1 MTISTPKKTR
11 SERVASLQTGPS
23 SWDRWKSW
31 LLKRLTLQQLAISF
45 CVFALLWALTGA
57 WNPPFAYRIG
67 DVPGRSLVPRISFQR
82 PDLLRTAVER
92 NQRRREVQC
101 IYENRPQALVQLRG
115 AIKDRVL
122 RIADTQDPD
131 QLLEAVAEFIPLDT
145 EDRSELSPA
154 DRQALIQT
162 IREGMATKEQRAG
175 LDHALEAAMQ
185 PMETRGLLKK
195 LGHGLEEGNQRLI
208 QVLGKDGKTSEESI
222 DDLRTSHHVPLLLTR
237 LKDQLKDCL
246 TAPYSNQLAQAIHR
260 YAVPRLPETLVYRND
275 LSDAARKAAVDQV
288 QEVMVSFLPGVT
300 PLAAAERPL
309 NYEDLDLL
317 RQEHVEW
324 LRQSRNWVD
333 RLLRTVGLF
342 LVFIGALLFVGLCID
357 WLGLKARFQ
366 EADELARLVAFV
378 SIAIVLANIFSK
390 DPWRAEVLVI
400 SLAAFT
406 AVIAYG
412 RSLGLILMLVIT
424 LIATLISGWSVGEL
438 VVLWAAA
445 GSIVLFTG
453 RIRNRTRLMVVGLCA
468 AAIVFLATLAAMLM
482 EDQILT
488 VSMVRGS
495 QNASAGT
502 ASAVSFRMPY
512 WMTPLFRN
520 SLFALLAGALMTGL
534 LPLVE
539 RAFEAMTDLSLLE
552 LGDASHPI
560 LRQLAQKAPG
570 TYNHSINVAALGEA
584 AADHIG
590 ANGLLV
596 RVGAYFHDIGK
607 MFQPQY
613 FVENQSPGSNPH
625 DGLQPAMSTLI
636 IVAHVKDGADLAR
649 QHHLPQSVIDFI
661 EQHHGT
667 TLVEYFYKRAAKRL
681 KDSGIEDELSDID
694 YRYPGPKPQ
703 TREAAVL
710 MLADAVESAART
722 LVEPTPSRIQGL
734 VEDLANRRLADGQ
747 FDECQLTLHQLA
759 EIRLSLVKSLIA
771 IYHGRIK
778 YPTQSGGSS

>member
-1 MTISTPKKTR
+1 
-11 SERVASLQTGPS
+11 VL
-23 SWDRWKSW
+23 
-31 LLKRLTLQQLAISF
+31 
-45 CVFALLWALTGA
+45 CV
-57 WNPPFAYRIG
+57 
-67 DVPGRSLVPRISFQR
+67 
-82 PDLLRTAVER
+82 
-92 NQRRREVQC
+92 
-101 IYENRPQALVQLRG
+101 YENRPQALVQLRG
-115 AIKDRVL
+115 AIKDQVL
-122 RIADTQDPD
+122 RLADTQDT
-131 QLLEAVAEFIPLDT
+131 QQMQQAVAEFLPL
-145 EDRSELSPA
+145 SEEEPEEVSPA
-154 DRQALIQT
+154 DRQALIRA
-162 IREGMATKEQRAG
+162 IREALATTEQRVL
-175 LDHALEAAMQ
+175 LDRALEIAMQ
-185 PMETRGLLKK
+185 PMESRGVMKN

-208 QVLGKDGKTSEESI
+208 QVLGKEGQTNEESI
-222 DDLRTSHHVPLLLTR
+222 DDLRTSRHVPLFLSR
-237 LKDQLKDCL
+237 LQEQLKACL
-246 TAPYSNQLAQAIHR
+246 TAPYSDQLAQAIQR
-260 YAVPRLPETLVYRND
+260 YAVPRIPETLVYRND

-288 QEVMVSFLPGVT
+288 KEVMVSFLPGVT

-309 NYEDLDLL
+309 NHEDLDLL
-317 RQEHVEW
+317 RQEHAEW

-333 RLLRTVGLF
+333 CLLRTVGLF
-342 LVFIGALLFVGLCID
+342 LVFIGSLLFVGLCID
-357 WLGLKARFQ
+357 WLGLKSRFL
-366 EADELARLVAFV
+366 ESDELARLVAFV
-378 SIAIVLANIFSK
+378 SIAILLANVVSK

-400 SLAAFT
+400 SIAAFT

-412 RSLGLILMLVIT
+412 RSLGLILMMVIT
-424 LIATLISGWSVGEL
+424 LLATLISGWSIGEL

-453 RIRNRTRLMVVGLCA
+453 RIRNRTRLMVVGLSA
-468 AAIVFLATLAAMLM
+468 AAIVLLATLAAMLM
-482 EDQILT
+482 EDQLFT
-488 VSMVRGS
+488 SSMFRVS
-495 QNASAGT
+495 QNAT
-502 ASAVSFRMPY
+502 ASSSRATSLWMPY
-512 WMTPLFRN
+512 WITPLIRN
-520 SLFALLAGALMTGL
+520 SLFAILAGALMTGL

-667 TLVEYFYKRAAKRL
+667 TLVEYFYKRAAQRL
-681 KDSGIEDELSDID
+681 KDAGSDDEVSDID

-722 LVEPTPSRIQGL
+722 LIEPTPSRIQGL

-759 EIRLSLVKSLIA
+759 EIRQSLVKSLTA

-778 YPTQSGGSS
+778 YPTQSGASS

>member
-1 MTISTPKKTR
+1 MTTSTPKKTR

-23 SWDRWKSW
+23 SWDRWKTW
-31 LLKRLTLQQLAISF
+31 LLKRQTLQQLAISF
-45 CVFALLWALTGA
+45 CVFGLLWASTGA
-57 WNPPFAYRIG
+57 WNPPFPYRIG

-82 PDLLRTAVER
+82 PDLFRSAVER

-101 IYENRPQALVQLRG
+101 VYENRPQPLVQLRG
-115 AIKDRVL
+115 AIKDQVL
-122 RIADTQDPD
+122 RLADTQDD
-131 QLLEAVAEFIPLDT
+131 QQLQEAVSNFLPLDS
-145 EDRSELSPA
+145 EDRSEVSEA
-154 DRQALIQT
+154 DRQTLVQS
-162 IREGMATKEQRAG
+162 IRQVMATPEQRVS
-175 LDHALEAAMQ
+175 LERALEAAMQ
-185 PMETRGLLKK
+185 PMEARGVLKK

-208 QVLGKDGKTSEESI
+208 QVLGADGKTREESI
-222 DDLRTSHHVPLLLTR
+222 DDLRTSHHAPLFLTLLQE
-237 LKDQLKDCL
+237 QLKNFL
-246 TAPYSNQLAQAIHR
+246 KSPYSDQLAQAIHR
-260 YAVPRLPETLVYRND
+260 YAVPLLPETLVYRND
-275 LSDAARKAAVDQV
+275 LSDAAREEATNQV

-317 RQEHVEW
+317 RQEHAEW

-342 LVFIGALLFVGLCID
+342 LVFIGSLLFVGLCID
-357 WLGLKARFQ
+357 WLGLKARFL

-378 SIAIVLANIFSK
+378 SIAILLANVFSK
-390 DPWRAEVLVI
+390 DPWRAEVLVV

-424 LIATLISGWSVGEL
+424 LLATLISGWSVGEL

-453 RIRNRTRLMVVGLCA
+453 RIRNRTRLMVVGLSA

-488 VSMVRGS
+488 VSLFRGS
-495 QNASAGT
+495 QNSTAGN
-502 ASAVSFRMPY
+502 SSPLSSWMPY
-512 WMTPLFRN
+512 WLTPLVRN
-520 SLFALLAGALMTGL
+520 SLYTLLAGALMTGL

-681 KDSGIEDELSDID
+681 KDTGSDDELSDID

-759 EIRLSLVKSLIA
+759 EIRQSLVKSLIA
-771 IYHGRIK
+771 IYHGRVK
-778 YPTQSGGSS
+778 YQTQSGSSS

>member
-1 MTISTPKKTR
+1 
-11 SERVASLQTGPS
+11 
-23 SWDRWKSW
+23 
-31 LLKRLTLQQLAISF
+31 
-45 CVFALLWALTGA
+45 
-57 WNPPFAYRIG
+57 
-67 DVPGRSLVPRISFQR
+67 
-82 PDLLRTAVER
+82 
-92 NQRRREVQC
+92 
-101 IYENRPQALVQLRG
+101 
-115 AIKDRVL
+115 
-122 RIADTQDPD
+122 
-131 QLLEAVAEFIPLDT
+131 
-145 EDRSELSPA
+145 
-154 DRQALIQT
+154 
-162 IREGMATKEQRAG
+162 
-175 LDHALEAAMQ
+175 
-185 PMETRGLLKK
+185 
-195 LGHGLEEGNQRLI
+195 
-208 QVLGKDGKTSEESI
+208 
-222 DDLRTSHHVPLLLTR
+222 
-237 LKDQLKDCL
+237 
-246 TAPYSNQLAQAIHR
+246 
-260 YAVPRLPETLVYRND
+260 
-275 LSDAARKAAVDQV
+275 
-288 QEVMVSFLPGVT
+288 
-300 PLAAAERPL
+300 
-309 NYEDLDLL
+309 
-317 RQEHVEW
+317 
-324 LRQSRNWVD
+324 
-333 RLLRTVGLF
+333 
-342 LVFIGALLFVGLCID
+342 
-357 WLGLKARFQ
+357 
-366 EADELARLVAFV
+366 
-378 SIAIVLANIFSK
+378 VLANIFSK

>member
-1 MTISTPKKTR
+1 
-11 SERVASLQTGPS
+11 
-23 SWDRWKSW
+23 
-31 LLKRLTLQQLAISF
+31 
-45 CVFALLWALTGA
+45 
-57 WNPPFAYRIG
+57 
-67 DVPGRSLVPRISFQR
+67 
-82 PDLLRTAVER
+82 
-92 NQRRREVQC
+92 
-101 IYENRPQALVQLRG
+101 
-115 AIKDRVL
+115 
-122 RIADTQDPD
+122 
-131 QLLEAVAEFIPLDT
+131 
-145 EDRSELSPA
+145 
-154 DRQALIQT
+154 
-162 IREGMATKEQRAG
+162 
-175 LDHALEAAMQ
+175 
-185 PMETRGLLKK
+185 
-195 LGHGLEEGNQRLI
+195 
-208 QVLGKDGKTSEESI
+208 
-222 DDLRTSHHVPLLLTR
+222 
-237 LKDQLKDCL
+237 
-246 TAPYSNQLAQAIHR
+246 
-260 YAVPRLPETLVYRND
+260 
-275 LSDAARKAAVDQV
+275 
-288 QEVMVSFLPGVT
+288 
-300 PLAAAERPL
+300 
-309 NYEDLDLL
+309 
-317 RQEHVEW
+317 
-324 LRQSRNWVD
+324 
-333 RLLRTVGLF
+333 
-342 LVFIGALLFVGLCID
+342 
-357 WLGLKARFQ
+357 
-366 EADELARLVAFV
+366 
-378 SIAIVLANIFSK
+378 
-390 DPWRAEVLVI
+390 EVLVV

-424 LIATLISGWSVGEL
+424 LLATLISGWSVGEL

-453 RIRNRTRLMVVGLCA
+453 RIRNRTRLMVVGLSA

-488 VSMVRGS
+488 VSLFRGS
-495 QNASAGT
+495 KNSTAGN
-502 ASAVSFRMPY
+502 SSPLSSWMPY
-512 WMTPLFRN
+512 WLTPLVRN
-520 SLFALLAGALMTGL
+520 SLYTLLAGALMTGL

-681 KDSGIEDELSDID
+681 KDTGSDDELSDID

-759 EIRLSLVKSLIA
+759 EIRQSLVKSLIA
-771 IYHGRIK
+771 IYHGRVK
-778 YPTQSGGSS
+778 YQTQSGSSS

>member
-1 MTISTPKKTR
+1 PKKTR
-11 SERVASLQTGPS
+11 SERVASLQTGPT
-23 SWDRWKSW
+23 SWDRWRSW
-31 LLKRLTLQQLAISF
+31 LLKRQTLQQLAITF
-45 CVFALLWALTGA
+45 CVFALLWASTGA
-57 WNPPFAYRIG
+57 WDPPFPYRLG

-82 PDLLRTAVER
+82 PDLFRTAVEK
-92 NQRRREVQC
+92 NQRRREVLC
-101 IYENRPQALVQLRG
+101 VYENRPQALVQLRG
-115 AIKDRVL
+115 AIKDQVL
-122 RIADTQDPD
+122 RLADTQDTD
-131 QLLEAVAEFIPLDT
+131 LLQEAVAEFLPMA
-145 EDRSELSPA
+145 EEERSELSA
-154 DRQALIQT
+154 AERQGLIQAL
-162 IREGMATKEQRAG
+162 REGMATPEQRVG
-175 LDHALEAAMQ
+175 LDRALEVAMQ
-185 PMETRGLLKK
+185 PMETRGVLKK

-208 QVLGKDGKTSEESI
+208 QVLGKDGKTIEESI
-222 DDLRTSHHVPLLLTR
+222 DDLRTSHHIPLLLTY
-237 LKDQLKDCL
+237 LQEQLKACL

-260 YAVPRLPETLVYRND
+260 YAVPRLPETLVYRNE
-275 LSDAARKAAVDQV
+275 LSDAARKSAVDQV
-288 QEVMVSFLPGVT
+288 PEVMVSFLPGVT

-317 RQEHVEW
+317 RQEHAEW
-324 LRQSRNWVD
+324 LKQSRSWVD
-333 RLLRTVGLF
+333 RLLRTIGLL
-342 LVFIGALLFVGLCID
+342 LVFIGSLLFVGLCIE
-357 WLGLKARFQ
+357 WLGLKARFL
-366 EADELARLVAFV
+366 ESDEMARLVAFM
-378 SIAIVLANIFSK
+378 SIAILLAYAVSK

-400 SLAAFT
+400 SIAAFT

-412 RSLGLILMLVIT
+412 RSLGLVLMMVIT
-424 LIATLISGWSVGEL
+424 LLATLISGWSVGEL

-445 GSIVLFTG
+445 GAIVLFTG
-453 RIRNRTRLMVVGLCA
+453 RIRNRTRLMVVGLSA
-468 AAIVFLATLAAMLM
+468 AAVVLLATLAAMLM

-488 VSMVRGS
+488 VSFFRGS
-495 QNASAGT
+495 QNAT
-502 ASAVSFRMPY
+502 AISSRAVSSWMPY
-512 WMTPLFRN
+512 WITPLIRN
-520 SLFALLAGALMTGL
+520 SLFAALAGALMTGL

-681 KDSGIEDELSDID
+681 KDAGSDDEVSDID

-734 VEDLANRRLADGQ
+734 VDDLANRRLADGQ

-759 EIRLSLVKSLIA
+759 EIRQSLVKSLIA

>member
-1 MTISTPKKTR
+1 
-11 SERVASLQTGPS
+11 
-23 SWDRWKSW
+23 
-31 LLKRLTLQQLAISF
+31 LLKRQTLQQLAITF
-45 CVFALLWALTGA
+45 CVFALLWASTSA
-57 WNPPFAYRIG
+57 WDPPFPYRLG

-82 PDLLRTAVER
+82 PDLFRTAVER
-92 NQRRREVQC
+92 NQRRREVLC
-101 IYENRPQALVQLRG
+101 VYENRPQALVQLRG
-115 AIKDRVL
+115 AIKDQVL
-122 RIADTQDPD
+122 RLADTQNTD
-131 QLLEAVAEFIPLDT
+131 LLQEAVAEFLSMA
-145 EDRSELSPA
+145 EEERSEVSAAERQGLI
-154 DRQALIQT
+154 QAL
-162 IREGMATKEQRAG
+162 REGMATPEQRVG
-175 LDHALEAAMQ
+175 LDRALEVAMQ
-185 PMETRGLLKK
+185 PMETRGVLKK

-208 QVLGKDGKTSEESI
+208 QVLGKDGKTIEESI
-222 DDLRTSHHVPLLLTR
+222 DDLRTSHHIPLLLTY
-237 LKDQLKDCL
+237 LQEQLKACL

-260 YAVPRLPETLVYRND
+260 YAVPRLPETLVYRNE
-275 LSDAARKAAVDQV
+275 LSDTARKSAVDQV
-288 QEVMVSFLPGVT
+288 PEVMVSFLPGVT

-317 RQEHVEW
+317 RQEHAEW
-324 LRQSRNWVD
+324 LKQSRNWVD
-333 RLLRTVGLF
+333 RLLRTVGLL
-342 LVFIGALLFVGLCID
+342 LVFIGSLLFVGLCIE
-357 WLGLKARFQ
+357 WLGLKARFL
-366 EADELARLVAFV
+366 ESDEMARLVAFM
-378 SIAIVLANIFSK
+378 SIAILLAYAVSK

-400 SLAAFT
+400 SIAAFT

-412 RSLGLILMLVIT
+412 RSLGLVLMMVIT
-424 LIATLISGWSVGEL
+424 LLATLISGWSVGEL

-445 GSIVLFTG
+445 GAIVLFTG
-453 RIRNRTRLMVVGLCA
+453 RIRNRTRLMVVGLSA
-468 AAIVFLATLAAMLM
+468 AAVVLLATLAAMLM

-488 VSMVRGS
+488 VSLFRGS
-495 QNASAGT
+495 QNAT
-502 ASAVSFRMPY
+502 AISSRAVSSWMPY
-512 WMTPLFRN
+512 WITPLIRN
-520 SLFALLAGALMTGL
+520 SLFAALAGALMTGL

-681 KDSGIEDELSDID
+681 KDAGSDDEVSDID

-759 EIRLSLVKSLIA
+759 EIRQSLVKSLIA